1 MRRSNTERRS
11 QRRISARLPVSIRS
25 PKGKAEVAGHT
36 RDLSTSGVFL
46 YTDTQIRQGSEL
58 ELVLILPPELGQGE
72 KQWVCCQ
79 AVVVRVESPSQAK
92 ADPRFGVAASIRNM
106 KVLPEIAG

>member
-1 MRRSNTERRS
+1 MPHTNTDRRS
-11 QRRISARLPVSIRS
+11 QRRIPTRLPVSIRS
-25 PKGKAEVAGHT
+25 PEGNAEVSGHT

-58 ELVLILPPELGQGE
+58 ELVLILPPELGHGE

-79 AVVVRVESPSQAK
+79 AVVVRVESPRQAK
-92 ADPRFGVAASIRNM
+92 ANQGFGVAASIRSM
-106 KVLPEIAG
+106 EVLPEIAG